1 LRGRQLATLRLNGN
15 TRGGVPAVVI
25 AALLTPLTLGCVT
38 GDDLLA
44 FASIA
49 HPEERRPQ

>member
-1 LRGRQLATLRLNGN
+1 LNGN
-15 TRGGVPAVVI
+15 TRGVSAVVI
-25 AALLTPLTLGCVT
+25 AVLPTLGRAT